1 MSALESNIERAV
13 CRFAKA
19 AGLLVYKFVSPG
31 QRGVPDRIFITPQG
45 RTVYVEFKAEKGR
58 VSPLQQMH
66 INQLRGHG
74 VSVFIVRSTDEGK
87 SLVCDLKSGA
97 AFI

>member
-1 MSALESNIERAV
+1 MSAAEATIERNV

-31 QRGVPDRIFITPQG
+31 QRGVPDRIFISTEGQ
-45 RTVYVEFKAEKGR
+45 TVYVEFKAPKGR

-66 INQLRGHG
+66 INQLKGHKCK
-74 VSVFIVRSTDEGK
+74 VFVINSEEK
-87 SLVCDLKSGA
+87 
-97 AFI
+97 